1 MIETSYSDLI
11 EKLDEFTRK
20 YYKNKILKGV
30 LYCLAFIPAFYL
42 FLAVTEYFGNF
53 NSAIR
58 GFLFFLLLISSCTVL
73 LVMVVFP
80 FIKLNKLGKIISHE
94 QASEIIG
101 NHFFDVK
108 DKLTNT
114 LQLKKLADNE
124 LQKNDLLLAG
134 INQKINELKPVPFVS
149 AIDFGQNK
157 KYLKYALPP
166 LLLITIL
173 LFAAPSVLREG
184 TERLVGYNKTFE
196 KEAPFQFKILN
207 KKLDITGQEDY
218 ELEIEI
224 VGSTVPENAN
234 ITADGINYR
243 LKKID
248 RFHFRHTFKNAQK
261 NISFFLEADGFNSKD
276 YLLKYIPAPLVL
288 SFSINL
294 KYPAYTKK
302 SNESFKNTGNLIVP
316 EGSIAEWVVGTENT
330 NNVDFKFLDTTLSIS
345 NSSAGQFKYSKKLL
359 KSETYSLVP
368 SNQFLINKEAI
379 GYNINV
385 VPDLFPSIEIEERMD
400 SVNRNNV
407 YFRGLIKDDYGFKKL
422 TFNYFFISKND
433 STETV
438 NRDTTISISINT
450 DLQQQQFYHAWN
462 MNELGLQAGDEINY
476 YFEVS
481 DNDGVHGSKSTKS
494 KTFVFKAPSLDELD
508 KNNEANNE
516 ALKDQIEQSIKDA
529 ESLKKDIAELNKT
542 LLEKPNLNWQ
552 EKKKLEDLLNKQKN
566 LEQKVNQI
574 KNDNKQNNQEQ
585 SDYKKESQEIL
596 DKQEKLEK
604 LFDEVMTDEMKELYK
619 QLQEMLEKLDK
630 EKIQEQLE
638 KINLSNEDVKKELDR
653 SLELF
658 KQLEFEQKM
667 TDAIDKLKKLAEDQ
681 EKLAEDTKQN
691 KAPNDQLKK
700 EQEELDKKFE
710 EVKEDVKALEQKN
723 KELEEPNKLEDTKQ
737 DEKEIDQEMEQSKE
751 QLENKK
757 NSKASESQKTAAE
770 KMKKMGDKMQ
780 ANKEE
785 QQQEGAQ
792 ENIDDLRALLE
803 NIIQLSFDQE
813 KLMDNLKVTSTNDP
827 KYVKQGQE
835 QKKLKDDA
843 KMIEDSLFAL
853 SKRVA
858 ELESIVNKEIG
869 TINYNMLSA
878 IDQIAERRTAGA
890 TSNQQYAMTSLNNLA
905 LLLDEALQ
913 QMQQQMANAK
923 PGSGSCDKPG
933 GKGAKPSMSSMK
945 KMQEG
950 MNKKLEQLKK
960 AMEEG
965 GNKPGAKPG
974 KGDQGMSKE
983 LAKTAAEQSA
993 LRKEI
998 EKLAQQLNED
1008 GKGTGN
1014 ELKKIASEMEK
1025 TEKDIVNKKI
1035 TQETIKRQQDIVS
1048 RLLESE
1054 KAEREREYDNKRKSN
1069 EAKNVPAS
1077 NPEEYFK
1084 YNTKKQ
1090 NEAELLKTL
1099 PPALKPYY
1107 KTKVNE
1113 YFIKFEN

>member
-1 MIETSYSDLI
+1 LALVNYNILI
-11 EKLDEFTRK
+11 EKLDEFIRK
-20 YYKNKILKGV
+20 YYKNKIIKGL

-42 FLAVTEYFGNF
+42 VLAITEYFGNF
-53 NSAIR
+53 NTFVR
-58 GFLFFLLLISSCTVL
+58 GVLFFSLITSSLFIFVR
-73 LVMVVFP
+73 MVILP
-80 FIKLNKLGKIISHE
+80 FINLNKLGKIISHE
-94 QASEIIG
+94 QASSIIG
-101 NHFFDVK
+101 NHFVDVK
-108 DKLTNT
+108 DKLINT
-114 LQLKKLADNE
+114 LQLKKLSDHSQNNNE
-124 LQKNDLLLAG
+124 LLVAG
-134 INQKINELKPVPFVS
+134 ITQKINELKPVPFVG
-149 AIDFGQNK
+149 AIDFNQNK

-166 LLLITIL
+166 LLLIAIL

-184 TERLVGYNKTFE
+184 TERLVGYDRTFE
-196 KEAPFQFKILN
+196 KKAPFQFQVLN
-207 KKLDITGQEDY
+207 KNLEVSSLEDY
-218 ELEIEI
+218 ELKVELNGTII
-224 VGSTVPENAN
+224 PENATIN
-234 ITADGINYR
+234 IDGASYR
-243 LKKID
+243 LKKED
-248 RFHFRHTFKNAQK
+248 RFHFNHVFKNVQK
-261 NISFFLEADGFNSKD
+261 NISFFLEADGFTSKE
-276 YLLKYIPAPLVL
+276 YLLKSIPSPFILNFAV
-288 SFSINL
+288 NL
-294 KYPAYTKK
+294 KYPAYTNKA
-302 SNESFKNTGNLIVP
+302 SETLKNTGNLIVP

-330 NNVDFKFLDTTLSIS
+330 NNVNFQFSDTILSIS
-345 NSSAGQFKYSKKLL
+345 SSSAGQFKFVKKLFR
-359 KSETYSLVP
+359 SENYSLVP
-368 SNQFLINKEAI
+368 SNQFLKGKEAI
-379 GYNINV
+379 AYGITV
-385 VPDLFPSIEIEERMD
+385 VPDLYPSIEIEEKKD
-400 SVNRNNV
+400 SLNTKNI
-407 YFRGLIKDDYGFKKL
+407 YFRGIIKDDYGFKKL
-422 TFNYFFISKND
+422 SFNYYFTDKKD
-433 STETV
+433 SSGTE
-438 NRDTTISISINT
+438 NKSNIISIPINAS
-450 DLQQQQFYHAWN
+450 LQQEQFYHAWN
-462 MNELGLQAGDEINY
+462 LNELKIQAGDEINY
-476 YFEVS
+476 YFEVF

-494 KTFVFKAPSLDELD
+494 KISVFKAPSLDELD
-508 KNNEANNE
+508 KNNEANNQE
-516 ALKDQIEQSIKDA
+516 LKDQIEQSIKDA
-529 ESLKKDIAELNKT
+529 QSLKKEIAEMNKT

-585 SDYKKESQEIL
+585 SDYKQESQEIL
-596 DKQEKLEK
+596 DKQEQLEK

-619 QLQEMLEKLDK
+619 QLEEMLEKLDK
-630 EKIQEQLE
+630 DKIQEQLE
-638 KINLSNEDVKKELDR
+638 KINLSNEEVKKELDR

-658 KQLEFEQKM
+658 KQLEFEKKM
-667 TDAIDKLKKLAEDQ
+667 TDTIEKLKKLSEEQ
-681 EKLAEDTKQN
+681 QKLGDETKEN
-691 KAPNDQLKK
+691 KSPNNELKK
-700 EQEELDKKFE
+700 EQVELDKKFE
-710 EVKEDVKALEQKN
+710 EVKDDLKALEEKN
-723 KELEEPNKLEDTKQ
+723 KELEEPNKMENTDQ
-737 DEKEIDQEMEQSKE
+737 DQNEIDEKMQETKE

-757 NSKASESQKTAAE
+757 NNKASESQKSAAE
-770 KMKKMGDKMQ
+770 KMKKLGEKMQ
-780 ANKEE
+780 AMQQE
-785 QQQEGAQ
+785 QQQESAE
-792 ENIDDLRALLE
+792 ENAEDLRALLE

-813 KLMDNLKVTSTNDP
+813 KLMDNLKTISTNDP

-858 ELESIVNKEIG
+858 DLESIVNKEIG
-869 TINYNMLSA
+869 QINYNMLSA
-878 IDQIAERRTAGA
+878 IEQIAERRTAGA

-933 GKGAKPSMSSMK
+933 GKGAKPSMGSMK

-965 GNKPGAKPG
+965 GGKPGAKPG

-998 EKLAQQLNED
+998 EKLAQQLNEE
-1008 GKGTGN
+1008 GKGAGN
-1014 ELKKIASEMEK
+1014 ELKKIATEMEK
-1025 TEKDIVNKKI
+1025 TEKDIVNKNI
-1035 TQETIKRQQDIVS
+1035 TRETIKRQQDIVT

-1069 EAKNVPAS
+1069 EAKNYPVS
-1077 NPEEYFK
+1077 NPAEYFK